1 MTNTI
6 GEFAKAKLLF
16 CIGTNMTEAHPVA
29 ATYLKNGVRNGT
41 KLIVVDPRRQEL
53 ADYADIFAQLRIGS
67 DIAFLNGIMHVLIK
81 ENLYDKKFV
90 EEKCEN
96 FEEFAEKI
104 EEYPPSRASEISGVP
119 ESTIVEIAR
128 MLGTVKPAMVIYTLG
143 ITEHVS
149 GKRNVMTLANLQM
162 LLGNMGVEGGGVNP
176 MRGQNNVQGACD
188 MGALPNM
195 FCGYQK
201 VDSPEI
207 SKKFADFWGVD
218 SLPGQPG
225 LKIAEMINGLPTG
238 RLKAF
243 WIFGENLV
251 ATEPDP
257 RHVSPCLNSAEFLV
271 GPDIFRQETP
281 PFADVILPSAAWS
294 EDDGTLPT
302 PSAG

>member
-81 ENLYDKKFV
+81 ENLYDRKFV

-96 FEEFAEKI
+96 FEEFAAKI

-176 MRGQNNVQGACD
+176 
-188 MGALPNM
+188 
-195 FCGYQK
+195 
-201 VDSPEI
+201 I
-207 SKKFADFWGVD
+207 ADRTTCRAPATWEPF
-218 SLPGQPG
+218 
-225 LKIAEMINGLPTG
+225 PT
-238 RLKAF
+238 
-243 WIFGENLV
+243 
-251 ATEPDP
+251 
-257 RHVSPCLNSAEFLV
+257 C
-271 GPDIFRQETP
+271 
-281 PFADVILPSAAWS
+281 SAATRRWIRRR
-294 EDDGTLPT
+294 
-302 PSAG
+302 SAKNSPISGAWTAFRESRG